1 MRRTQKLFRYT
12 PSPPMP
18 PRPRRPVLM
27 TAAARVFA
35 RAAVIQAEDAAAAAG
50 PAAVARRASIDDTQ
64 SPSPSAASFS
74 TSANAQN
81 LAASPAANS
90 GVQVTPEMYPAPSW
104 RRRPVREPDYARRQP
119 LPADAPVLPI
129 ASHSVPLPGATLY
142 GGSEGRFVAE
152 TEDNDPHDLAAFSLS
167 DPLDFAQRR
176 VPVEDNDPHDLMAAT
191 RWSFGDPTDHEM
203 LARKK
208 YTPPPFKPVFM
219 KGEDNDPHD
228 LSAATPW
235 SLSDP
240 LDLQSAVPRFRH
252 LNDEDND
259 PHDMSAA
266 TPWSLSDPLDAD
278 PKRFKYLQSRLG
290 KAEDDDP
297 HDLMAG
303 TKWSFGDPT
312 DHEMLARKRAKYTPP
327 EFKPVYVGANTPTSD
342 LHAWSM
348 SDPLDRPGPSYKP
361 KSPAKTQA
369 QVERAAAEDND
380 PHDLM
385 AATRWSFGDPT
396 DHEMLARKKYSP
408 PEFKPVFVGAEAK
421 RGPHDLTAA
430 TKFSLSDPLD
440 GARNVQTLMRE
451 DNDPHD
457 LMAATRWSF
466 GDPTDHEM
474 LARKKK
480 YCPPEFK
487 PVFVGGEAPGRDP
500 HDLTAATKFSLSDP
514 LDTPRSVKTVQK
526 EDNDPHDLMAGTKWS
541 FGDPTDHEML
551 ARKRV
556 KYSPP
561 EFKPVFVGSEQDA
574 GRSPH
579 DLTAATRFSMG
590 DPLDVE
596 KVRKTESIGGL
607 STPAATRPTSPV
619 DAVDQAAEAVAVA
632 KAAEPKPVDVATPP
646 LSPASSGLGI
656 DLEATEADPS
666 SLLPQINRDPDEERV
681 ALRSSTVP
689 ASRLGRLFHY
699 GSLGLSLG
707 LGAATETI
715 RRTAGGSGTGSVF
728 MSDANVRRLVATLGR
743 MRGAALKLG
752 QFMSIQDNT
761 MLPPEI
767 ERVLQQVQ
775 DHANYMPEWQMEKV
789 MRTELGAE
797 WESLFKAFDRVPVA
811 AASIGQVHRAVLADG
826 TPVAVKVQFPGVAGS
841 IESDLANVSLLL
853 RGSAV
858 LPKGLYLQNTMAV
871 AKRELEDECDYVREG
886 AAGTRFHTL
895 LSGDAV
901 FDVPRVFEHATT
913 SKVLTTEWMSG
924 RPLSKMKGM
933 SQAQRD
939 LIGSNILRLCLQE
952 LFVFRFMQTDP
963 NWANFLFDAPSGRI
977 QLIDFGAS
985 RAYTKE
991 FMDGWYRLLQAALDG
1006 DRGAMKAESESLGY
1020 LTGEEN
1026 ELMVNAHLDSMAALA
1041 SPFQHD
1047 GKYAFANQTITDK
1060 VRALIPVMLQ
1070 HRLTP
1075 PPAPTYSLNRKLSGA
1090 FLMCAKLGA
1099 NVDCKGL
1106 WEAATAGY
1114 RVGSDVSATA

>member
-12 PSPPMP
+12 PTPSMP
-18 PRPRRPVLM
+18 PRPRRPVIM

-35 RAAVIQAEDAAAAAG
+35 RAAAIQAEDAAAAAG
-50 PAAVARRASIDDTQ
+50 PAAIARRASITEE
-64 SPSPSAASFS
+64 PSVSAASFS
-74 TSANAQN
+74 TSASAQN
-81 LAASPAANS
+81 LATSMAS
-90 GVQVTPEMYPAPSW
+90 GIQVTPEMYPPPSW
-104 RRRPVREPDYARRQP
+104 RRRPVNREPDYDRRQP
-119 LPADAPVLPI
+119 LPADMPTLPL
-129 ASHSVPLPGATLY
+129 ASHSVPLTGATLY
-142 GGSEGRFVAE
+142 GGNEGRFVPE
-152 TEDNDPHDLAAFSLS
+152 TEDNDPHDLVAFSLS
-167 DPLDFAQRR
+167 DPLDLAHHRL

-208 YTPPPFKPVFM
+208 YTPRPFTPVFIA
-219 KGEDNDPHD
+219 GEDNDPHD
-228 LSAATPW
+228 LSAATRW

-240 LDLQSAVPRFRH
+240 LDLHAGTPGLSRVNH
-252 LNDEDND
+252 EDND
-259 PHDMSAA
+259 PHDMCALTS
-266 TPWSLSDPLDAD
+266 WSLSDPLDTD
-278 PKRFKYLQSRLG
+278 PNKFKYLQSRLA
-290 KAEDDDP
+290 KVEDDDP

-312 DHEMLARKRAKYTPP
+312 DHEMLARKRTKYTPP
-327 EFKPVYVGANTPTSD
+327 VFKPVYVGANAPTSD

-361 KSPAKTQA
+361 KAPAKTQA
-369 QVERAAAEDND
+369 QIERAAAENND

-396 DHEMLARKKYSP
+396 DHEMLARKKYCP
-408 PEFKPVFVGAEAK
+408 PEFKPVFVGVEAK

-430 TKFSLSDPLD
+430 TKFSLSDPFD
-440 GARNVQTLMRE
+440 SARKVKTLPKE

-457 LMAATRWSF
+457 MCASTRWSF

-474 LARKKK
+474 LARKK
-480 YCPPEFK
+480 YTPPEFK
-487 PVFVGGEAPGRDP
+487 PVFVGGEGAGRSP
-500 HDLTAATKFSLSDP
+500 HDLTASTKFSLSDP
-514 LDTPRSVKTVQK
+514 FDSARKVKTLHK

-551 ARKRV
+551 ARKRM
-556 KYSPP
+556 KYTPP
-561 EFKPVFVGSEQDA
+561 EFKPVFVGSEQAA

-579 DLTAATRFSMG
+579 DLTAATKYSMS
-590 DPLDVE
+590 DPLDFDR
-596 KVRKTESIGGL
+596 VRKTGL
-607 STPAATRPTSPV
+607 ATPAATRPTSPV
-619 DAVDQAAEAVAVA
+619 DTVQKAVEAIAAARAS
-632 KAAEPKPVDVATPP
+632 EPAPVMAPTPP
-646 LSPASSGLGI
+646 LSPATSGLGI
-656 DLEATEADPS
+656 DLEGADVDPAS
-666 SLLPQINRDPDEERV
+666 FLPKINRDPDEERV
-681 ALRSSTVP
+681 ALRSSAVP
-689 ASRLGRLFHY
+689 SSRIGRLFHY

-715 RRTAGGSGTGSVF
+715 RRTAGGAGSGSVF

-789 MRTELGAE
+789 MRTELGSE
-797 WESLFKAFDRVPVA
+797 WESLFKVFDRVPVA

-841 IESDLANVSLLL
+841 IESDISNASILL

-886 AAGTRFHTL
+886 AAGTRFHNL
-895 LSGDAV
+895 LAGDAV

-933 SQAQRD
+933 SQEQRD

-952 LFVFRFMQTDP
+952 LFTFRFMQTDP
-963 NWANFLFDAPSGRI
+963 NWANFLFDAPTGRI

-985 RAYTKE
+985 REYTKE
-991 FMDGWYRLLQAALDG
+991 FMDGWYRLLQAALNG
-1006 DRGAMKAESESLGY
+1006 DRAAMKTESQSLGY

-1026 ELMVNAHLDSMAALA
+1026 DLMVNAHLDSMAALA
-1041 SPFQHD
+1041 SPFQHE
-1047 GKYAFANQTITDK
+1047 GKFHFADQTITDQ

-1090 FLMCAKLGA
+1090 FLMCSKLGA
-1099 NVDCKGL
+1099 EVDCKAL
-1106 WEAATAGY
+1106 WEGVTAGY
-1114 RVGSDVSATA
+1114 EFGPETTGATA

>member
-1 MRRTQKLFRYT
+1 
-12 PSPPMP
+12 
-18 PRPRRPVLM
+18 
-27 TAAARVFA
+27 
-35 RAAVIQAEDAAAAAG
+35 
-50 PAAVARRASIDDTQ
+50 
-64 SPSPSAASFS
+64 
-74 TSANAQN
+74 
-81 LAASPAANS
+81 
-90 GVQVTPEMYPAPSW
+90 MYPAPSW
-104 RRRPVREPDYARRQP
+104 RRRPAREPDYARRQP
-119 LPADAPVLPI
+119 LPADAPALPV
-129 ASHSVPLPGATLY
+129 ASHSTPLPGATLY
-142 GGSEGRFVAE
+142 GGNEGRFAPE
-152 TEDNDPHDLAAFSLS
+152 NEDNDPHDLAAFSLS

-176 VPVEDNDPHDLMAAT
+176 APVEDNDPHDLMAAT

-208 YTPPPFKPVFM
+208 YTPPPFKPVFIA
-219 KGEDNDPHD
+219 GEDNDPHD
-228 LSAATPW
+228 LSAATRW

-240 LDLQSAVPRFRH
+240 LDLEAEAPRLRRV
-252 LNDEDND
+252 NDEDND
-259 PHDMSAA
+259 PHDMSAF
-266 TPWSLSDPLDAD
+266 TPWSLSDPLDTD
-278 PKRFKYLQSRLG
+278 PSRFKYLQSRLG
-290 KAEDDDP
+290 KAEDNDP
-297 HDLMAG
+297 HDLMAS
-303 TKWSFGDPT
+303 TRWSFGDPT

-327 EFKPVYVGANTPTSD
+327 EFKPVYVGANAPTTD

-369 QVERAAAEDND
+369 QLERAAAEDND

-396 DHEMLARKKYSP
+396 DHEMLARKKKYSP
-408 PEFKPVFVGAEAK
+408 PEFKPVFVGGEAK
-421 RGPHDLTAA
+421 RGPQELTAS
-430 TKFSLSDPLD
+430 TKFSLSDPLNTP
-440 GARNVQTLMRE
+440 RKVKTLPKE

-480 YCPPEFK
+480 YTPPEFK
-487 PVFVGGEAPGRDP
+487 PVFVGGEAAGRSP

-514 LDTPRSVKTVQK
+514 LDTARSVKTLQK

-551 ARKRV
+551 ARKRM

-579 DLTAATRFSMG
+579 DLTAATKFSMS
-590 DPLDVE
+590 DPLDYDR
-596 KVRKTESIGGL
+596 VRKTESTGGL
-607 STPAATRPTSPV
+607 PTPAATRPTSPV
-619 DAVDQAAEAVAVA
+619 DTVDRAAEAVAAA
-632 KAAEPKPVDVATPP
+632 KAAEPAPVAAATPP
-646 LSPASSGLGI
+646 LSPASEAMDI
-656 DLEATEADPS
+656 DVEADPES
-666 SLLPQINRDPDEERV
+666 FLPKINRDPDEERV

-689 ASRLGRLFHY
+689 SSRIGRLFHY

-752 QFMSIQDNT
+752 QFMSIQDNN

-826 TPVAVKVQFPGVAGS
+826 TPVAVKVQFPGVADS

-858 LPKGLYLQNTMAV
+858 LPPGLYLQNTMAV

-886 AAGTRFHTL
+886 QAGARFHNL
-895 LSGDAV
+895 LAGDAV

-913 SKVLTTEWMSG
+913 GKVLTTEWMAG

-933 SQAQRD
+933 SQEQRD
-939 LIGSNILRLCLQE
+939 LIGSSILRLCLQE
-952 LFVFRFMQTDP
+952 LFTFRFMQTDS
-963 NWANFLFDAPSGRI
+963 NWANFLFDAPTGRI

-985 RAYTKE
+985 REYTKE

-1006 DRGAMKAESESLGY
+1006 DRPAMKAESESLGY

-1041 SPFQHD
+1041 SPFQHE
-1047 GKYAFANQTITDK
+1047 GKFEFATQTITDK

-1090 FLMCAKLGA
+1090 FLMCSKLGA
-1099 NVDCKGL
+1099 NVDCKAL
-1106 WEAATAGY
+1106 WEGVTAGY
-1114 RVGSDVSATA
+1114 KVGPEVSASA

>member
-12 PSPPMP
+12 PPPSMP

-35 RAAVIQAEDAAAAAG
+35 RAAAIQADDAAAAAG
-50 PAAVARRASIDDTQ
+50 PAAIARRASI
-64 SPSPSAASFS
+64 PEEPSASAS
-74 TSANAQN
+74 AQN
-81 LAASPAANS
+81 LANVISS
-90 GVQVTPEMYPAPSW
+90 GVHVSPEMYPAPSW
-104 RRRPVREPDYARRQP
+104 RRRPVNREPDYDRRQP
-119 LPADAPVLPI
+119 LPADMPAIPL
-129 ASHSVPLPGATLY
+129 ASHSVPLSGATLY
-142 GGSEGRFVAE
+142 SGNEGRFIPE
-152 TEDNDPHDLAAFSLS
+152 TEDNDPHDLIAFSLS
-167 DPLDFAQRR
+167 DPLDFAHHRS

-191 RWSFGDPTDHEM
+191 RWSFGDPTDHEV

-208 YTPPPFKPVFM
+208 YSPRPFHPVFIA
-219 KGEDNDPHD
+219 GEDNDPHD
-228 LSAATPW
+228 LSAATRW

-240 LDLQSAVPRFRH
+240 LDLQAAAPSLRRVNH
-252 LNDEDND
+252 EDND
-259 PHDMSAA
+259 PHDMCAVTS
-266 TPWSLSDPLDAD
+266 WSLSDPLDTD
-278 PKRFKYLQSRLG
+278 PKKFKYIQSRLG
-290 KAEDDDP
+290 KPEDDDP
-297 HDLMAG
+297 HDLMAS

-312 DHEMLARKRAKYTPP
+312 DHEMLARKRTKYTPP
-327 EFKPVYVGANTPTSD
+327 VFKPVYVGANAPASD

-348 SDPLDRPGPSYKP
+348 SDPLDSPGPSYKP
-361 KSPAKTQA
+361 KAPAKTQA
-369 QVERAAAEDND
+369 QIERAAAEDND

-396 DHEMLARKKYSP
+396 DHEML
-408 PEFKPVFVGAEAK
+408 
-421 RGPHDLTAA
+421 
-430 TKFSLSDPLD
+430 
-440 GARNVQTLMRE
+440 
-451 DNDPHD
+451 
-457 LMAATRWSF
+457 TR
-466 GDPTDHEM
+466 
-474 LARKKK
+474 KK

-487 PVFVGGEAPGRDP
+487 PVFVGRESKRGPNDLTASTKFSLSDSLDNARKVKTLFKEDNDPHDMSASTRWSFGDPTDHEVLARKKKYSPPDFKPVFVGAEGAGRSP

-514 LDTPRSVKTVQK
+514 LDTARDAKTLQR

-541 FGDPTDHEML
+541 FGDPTDHEAL
-551 ARKRV
+551 ARKRM
-556 KYSPP
+556 KYAPP
-561 EFKPVFVGSEQDA
+561 EFQPVFVGSEQAA

-579 DLTAATRFSMG
+579 DLIAATKFSMG
-590 DPLDVE
+590 DPLNFD
-596 KVRKTESIGGL
+596 RTRMTGL
-607 STPAATRPTSPV
+607 PSPAATRPASPDPV
-619 DAVDQAAEAVAVA
+619 HMAAEAVATA
-632 KAAEPKPVDVATPP
+632 KAAEPAPVAAPTPP
-646 LSPASSGLGI
+646 LSPDTSEFGI
-656 DLEATEADPS
+656 HDVEDPDVDPTS
-666 SLLPQINRDPDEERV
+666 FLPKINRDSDEERV
-681 ALRSSTVP
+681 ALRSSAVP
-689 ASRLGRLFHY
+689 SSRIGRLFHY

-707 LGAATETI
+707 LGAASETI
-715 RRTAGGSGTGSVF
+715 RRTAGGEGSGSVF

-789 MRTELGAE
+789 MRTELGPE
-797 WESLFKAFDRVPVA
+797 WQSLFKAFDNVPVA

-841 IESDLANVSLLL
+841 IESDISNASILL

-886 AAGTRFHTL
+886 QAGKRFHNL
-895 LSGDAV
+895 LAGDPV

-913 SKVLTTEWMSG
+913 AKVLTAEWMSG

-933 SQAQRD
+933 SQEQRD
-939 LIGSNILRLCLQE
+939 LIGSNVLRLCLQE
-952 LFVFRFMQTDP
+952 LFTFRFMQTDP
-963 NWANFLFDAPSGRI
+963 NWANFLFDAPTGRI

-985 RAYTKE
+985 REYTKE

-1006 DRGAMKAESESLGY
+1006 DRATMKAESESLGY

-1041 SPFQHD
+1041 SPFQHE
-1047 GKYAFANQTITDK
+1047 GKYNFANQTITDK
-1060 VRALIPVMLQ
+1060 VRELIPIMLQ

-1090 FLMCAKLGA
+1090 FLMCSKLGA
-1099 NVDCKGL
+1099 EVDCKAL
-1106 WEAATAGY
+1106 WEAVTSGYKVGPEKTGATL
-1114 RVGSDVSATA
+1114 